1 MNRKFQIVKNF
12 KIFGIISVLLCATGL
27 VALLGLPFGFN
38 LFNFTIDFVG
48 GTEME
53 FNMKQPVTS
62 DLENQVASIFQEV
75 TGVSG
80 SVTAAG
86 NSGERSSFAR
96 PPLIPRPSRRSSPK

>member
-53 FNMKQPVTS
+53 FNMKQPVSS

-80 SVTAAG
+80 AWLFFTSYAVHGLTLVGLCGRLCVVA
-86 NSGERSSFAR
+86 RS
-96 PPLIPRPSRRSSPK
+96 